1 MNDKDRQEVL
11 DLIASDRDLTL
22 AREWPNKLEWFMCP
36 ECKTQTLAMKFIPK
50 SKFPNCSMEFGG
62 HTTYGFIEMTHMTM
76 IGRQCIIC
84 KKKFIQ
90 SIPPSQPE
98 NSYIEGE

>member
-1 MNDKDRQEVL
+1 MNDANRIREIV
-11 DLIASDRDLTL
+11 RDEISRSE

-50 SKFPNCSMEFGG
+50 SRFPSCSMEFGG
-62 HTTYGFIEMTHMTM
+62 HVTYGFIEMTHMTM

-84 KKKFIQ
+84 KKKFVP
-90 SIPPSQPE
+90 SIPQPPKD
-98 NSYIEGE
+98 SYVEGE

>member
-50 SKFPNCSMEFGG
+50 SKFILSEKLL
-62 HTTYGFIEMTHMTM
+62 
-76 IGRQCIIC
+76 QL
-84 KKKFIQ
+84 
-90 SIPPSQPE
+90 SQVD
-98 NSYIEGE
+98 SL